1 MKKQIEV
8 FDYANDI
15 LKAVKTG
22 VLLTTKADDKVNTMT
37 ISWGTLGIEW
47 GKTIFTV
54 FVREN
59 RFTISQ
65 IDNNPEYTI
74 YIPVGE
80 FNKKILGLAGTK
92 SGHDMDKIK
101 EIGLTL
107 EESEKI
113 SVPGIKELPLT
124 LECKVLYQQEQ
135 DRNAI
140 PYDIVESCYPAD
152 VDSSFHGANKD
163 YHTAY
168 YGEIVNAYIIQD

>member
-59 RFTISQ
+59 RFTKSQ
-65 IDNNPEYTI
+65 LD
-74 YIPVGE
+74 
-80 FNKKILGLAGTK
+80 KAGTK

-107 EESEKI
+107 EESDKI

-140 PYDIVESCYPAD
+140 PSNIVESCYPAD

>member
-59 RFTISQ
+59 RFTKSQ
-65 IDNNPEYTI
+65 LDKNPEFT
-74 YIPVGE
+74 
-80 FNKKILGLAGTK
+80 KKVFSLDKGQVSDVFETPYGYETVKVTDKKTK
-92 SGHDMDKIK
+92 QKS
-101 EIGLTL
+101 L
-107 EESEKI
+107 EDCRE
-113 SVPGIKELPLT
+113 
-124 LECKVLYQQEQ
+124 
-135 DRNAI
+135 
-140 PYDIVESCYPAD
+140 
-152 VDSSFHGANKD
+152 
-163 YHTAY
+163 
-168 YGEIVNAYIIQD
+168 EIVNRILAEKYLQHREELKDDTTIESN

>member
-8 FDYANDI
+8 FDYSNDI

-59 RFTISQ
+59 RFTKSQ
-65 IDNNPEYTI
+65 LDKNPEFTI
-74 YIPVGE
+74 NIPVGE

-140 PYDIVESCYPAD
+140 PYDIVESCYPAE
-152 VDSSFHGANKD
+152 VDSSFQRANKD
-163 YHTAY
+163 YHTA
-168 YGEIVNAYIIQD
+168 

>member
-59 RFTISQ
+59 RFTKSQ
-65 IDNNPEYTI
+65 LDKNPEFTI
-74 YIPVGE
+74 NVPVGD
-80 FNKKILGLAGTK
+80 FNKKILGIAGTK
-92 SGHDMDKIK
+92 SGHDMDKF
-101 EIGLTL
+101 LFL
-107 EESEKI
+107 ESK
-113 SVPGIKELPLT
+113 
-124 LECKVLYQQEQ
+124 
-135 DRNAI
+135 N
-140 PYDIVESCYPAD
+140 
-152 VDSSFHGANKD
+152 
-163 YHTAY
+163 YH
-168 YGEIVNAYIIQD
+168 